1 MSVRRRV
8 GIGVLSVAVL
18 LAVTVAIRL
27 GTAANS
33 HRHFRAVANEFSTI
47 RKGDTREAVIRMLG
61 QPNNHDG
68 ECVAVFGPSKDC
80 AREIVYSDPYD
91 VIFGDF
97 YIVDFSAQGR
107 VIAAYH
113 FK

>member
-1 MSVRRRV
+1 L
-8 GIGVLSVAVL
+8 LSVAVL
-18 LAVTVAIRL
+18 LAVTVAIKL
-27 GTAANS
+27 GIAANS
-33 HRHFRAVANEFSTI
+33 HRDFRTVASKFSGI
-47 RKGDTREAVIRMLG
+47 RRGDTREAVIRMLG

-68 ECVAVFGPSKDC
+68 ECVAEFGPSKDC
-80 AREIVYSDPYD
+80 AREMVYSDPYD

-97 YIVDFSAQGR
+97 YIVDFSAEGQ